1 MTRKIVKESTTISQL
16 QELSKKTLASYV
28 NKSAEDMW
36 RAGGRQQFHKDQA
49 NKASSKNGYKDPKVK
64 SNRDAADKE
73 YNRAAKRQY
82 GISLATHKLTKESTN
97 LQELSSDTLNRYKDK
112 AIKQADKSVKRD
124 IGWRR
129 ALHKTNATAPGKRV
143 KVKASDSDW
152 HANQQE
158 KMKKMKKEGTDLQE
172 LSKKTLGSYIN
183 KSSEDMWRAGGR
195 QQFHKDQANKASA
208 KGGYKDPKVKQNRD
222 AADREYN
229 KAAKRQYGISL
240 ATHKLTKENT
250 NLQELSKNTLASYHA
265 KARTQANPL
274 QSRKTKADEL
284 TFKRRLSGKSTVGYK
299 PKGQLSPEEE
309 KIRQKRNTGAT
320 RAMNRISSIN
330 KSSANKTHPY
340 TGGNQVRKLNKESA
354 ELQELSKRT
363 LGSYVKKASRDI
375 DRRSHDDGFDKG
387 RNGTKPGLNKRTMKN
402 WRRQIG
408 VDKAIDKITKE

>member
-1 MTRKIVKESTTISQL
+1 MPESTTISDL
-16 QELSKKTLASYV
+16 KRFV
-28 NKSAEDMW
+28 AE
-36 RAGGRQQFHKDQA
+36 
-49 NKASSKNGYKDPKVK
+49 S
-64 SNRDAADKE
+64 
-73 YNRAAKRQY
+73 
-82 GISLATHKLTKESTN
+82 N
-97 LQELSSDTLNRYKDK
+97 LQELSQDTLNRYKDK

-250 NLQELSKNTLASYHA
+250 NLQELSDKL
-265 KARTQANPL
+265 
-274 QSRKTKADEL
+274 
-284 TFKRRLSGKSTVGYK
+284 KRRYVIK
-299 PKGQLSPEEE
+299 
-309 KIRQKRNTGAT
+309 AT
-320 RAMNRISSIN
+320 RD
-330 KSSANKTHPY
+330 KSVSANTANIERGIRSNLTKPEYIKAKTQHIK
-340 TGGNQVRKLNKESA
+340 NLDNKVRKRTAGLKLATHKLTKENT
-354 ELQELSKRT
+354 ELQELSKKT
-363 LGSYVKKASRDI
+363 LGSYVKKASAEL
-375 DRRSHDDGFDKG
+375 DKDWAD
-387 RNGTKPGLNKRTMKN
+387 TKAGKSGGLSSK
-402 WRRQIG
+402 
-408 VDKAIDKITKE
+408 KITNRFHSMDLAKKKINREGQ